1 MLKNGV
7 AMLEKKFLKLHLINK
22 NMCESSNSKLTITKL
37 KLTDEQAESI
47 ALQWYYESSPTMI
60 RTPKGAFID
69 EYIGEPDFVNLIGE
83 LKLDKITVLRIVS
96 DWYLTIAQC
105 EFKDTL
111 GNDLNDIIEDEIS
124 DLENEI
130 K

>member
-1 MLKNGV
+1 
-7 AMLEKKFLKLHLINK
+7 
-22 NMCESSNSKLTITKL
+22 MCESNNKKLTITKL

-47 ALQWYYESSPTMI
+47 ALQWYYESSPTI
-60 RTPKGAFID
+60 IATEQGGHID
-69 EYIGEPDFVNLIGE
+69 DYIGEPDFVNLIEE
-83 LKLDKITVLRIVS
+83 LKLDKITVLKIVS

-124 DLENEI
+124 DLESNE
-130 K
+130 